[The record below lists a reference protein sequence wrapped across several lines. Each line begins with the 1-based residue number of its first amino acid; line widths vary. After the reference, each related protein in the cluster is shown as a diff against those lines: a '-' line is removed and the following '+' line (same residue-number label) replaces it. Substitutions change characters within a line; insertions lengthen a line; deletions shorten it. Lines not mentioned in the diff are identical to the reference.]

1 MSPVYD
7 FLKSKQPGEIEWN
20 YVKVSVP
27 SIWRR
32 RSVAGVVSCQAAI
45 AAMAT
50 PAAVR
55 CQSCSKACAK
65 RSGE

>member
-32 RSVAGVVSCQAAI
+32 RSMAGGVSGQAAI
-45 AAMAT
+45 TAMAT

-55 CQSCSKACAK
+55 CHFMQQGVC
-65 RSGE
+65 